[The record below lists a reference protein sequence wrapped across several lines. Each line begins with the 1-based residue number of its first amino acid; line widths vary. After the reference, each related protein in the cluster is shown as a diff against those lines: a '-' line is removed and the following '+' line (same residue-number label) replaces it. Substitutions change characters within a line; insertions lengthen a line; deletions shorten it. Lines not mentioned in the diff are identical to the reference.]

1 MIAEAFKTLFSL
13 IWLLIMEIAVIGLL
27 WVLRIAIIW
36 WIGFD
41 YVEEVRKKEKNVREN
56 ISNH

>member
-13 IWLLIMEIAVIGLL
+13 IWLLILEITLIGLL

-36 WIGFD
+36 WIGVD
-41 YVEEVRKKEKNVREN
+41 YVEEVRKKEKDVRKN

>member
-13 IWLLIMEIAVIGLL
+13 IWLLVMEIAVIGLL

-36 WIGFD
+36 WIGVD
-41 YVEEVRKKEKNVREN
+41 YVEEVRKKEKNVRKKL
-56 ISNH
+56 SNH

>member
-1 MIAEAFKTLFSL
+1 MIVEAFKTLFSL
-13 IWLLIMEIAVIGLL
+13 IWLLILEITIIGLL

-36 WIGFD
+36 WIGVD

>member
-13 IWLLIMEIAVIGLL
+13 IWLLILEITLIGLL
-27 WVLRIAIIW
+27 WVLRIAIIG
-36 WIGFD
+36 WIGVD
-41 YVEEVRKKEKNVREN
+41 DGEEVRKKEKDVRKN

>member
-1 MIAEAFKTLFSL
+1 MISEAFITLFSL
-13 IWLLIMEIAVIGLL
+13 IWLLVMEIAVIGLL

-36 WIGFD
+36 WIGID
-41 YVEEVRKKEKNVREN
+41 YVEEVRKLEKNVRKN